1 MNGIMKGLFERNKT
15 QLYYTFL
22 LLLVIIV
29 QLAVILHYTFERQN
43 LFVDEVWTFNTANHY
58 YFPFLFQSTEPYLN
72 QWLPASF
79 WVNSVVVD
87 PDHTFSYDSVFYN
100 MSLDNQPPFYFMVI
114 HTICS
119 LFPGEFSRWFGIVPN
134 LLFFVLG
141 QLTLYMIGLKLFG
154 KNATALGLCLLYG
167 SCWGTINNVML
178 IRMYTMLTFFAI
190 LTYWVHLQMIEEVKE
205 FKEQQFS
212 KKTLI
217 LVFIISVFGFLTHYF
232 FLVYASYMF
241 LGTVLLLLFYH
252 RTHMIKRY
260 FFTLLG
266 ALLSCVLINPCIPAQ
281 FIGTTGEHGSKIWH
295 NLYQPDFLNRL
306 SIMSKLISQD
316 LLGHKARVFMIL
328 LLLLVIAK
336 IISDVRKNVFPSDI
350 TETITAAWEK
360 ELSTFTFSIHFNTIP
375 PGIFL
380 AAFASILYF
389 LTASKIV
396 PYYENRYMYI
406 IYPLVIVFLF
416 SILFGLLKS
425 LKLKTSVSLVV
436 TVLVLLGLNVNYYS
450 RNHIKFLDDTY
461 PKMLATI
468 STDYSD
474 VNMITV
480 TNSPVWWPVVTN
492 LLLFREV
499 PNTLMMSEQR
509 LSEIKDVV
517 DSLPSNPGSFLTYRG
532 NNCKI
537 KPKDFVEMVAK
548 ISGYKKYRLIG
559 RQFGE
564 IYFFSRE

>member
-1 MNGIMKGLFERNKT
+1 MKGLFARNKT
-15 QLYYTFL
+15 QLYYVFL
-22 LLLVIIV
+22 LLVVIIV
-29 QLAVILHYTFERQN
+29 QLVVILHYTFERQN
-43 LFVDEVWTFNTANHY
+43 LFVDEVWTFNTSNHY

-79 WVNSVVVD
+79 WINSVVVD
-87 PDHTFSYDSVFYN
+87 PNHTFSYDSVFYN
-100 MSLDNQPPFYFMVI
+100 MSLDNQPPFYFMII
-114 HTICS
+114 HTVCS

-154 KNATALGLCLLYG
+154 KSSAALGLCLLYG

-178 IRMYTMLTFFAI
+178 IRMYTMLTFFAL

-212 KKTLI
+212 NKTLI
-217 LVFIISVFGFLTHYF
+217 LVFFFSVFGFLTHYY
-232 FLVYASYMF
+232 FLIYATYMF
-241 LGTVLLLLFYH
+241 FGTVLLLLFYH

-260 FFTLLG
+260 FLTLLG

-281 FIGTTGEHGSKIWH
+281 FIGTTGNQGSATWH
-295 NLYQPDFLNRL
+295 NLVQPDFLNRI

-316 LLGHKARVFMIL
+316 LLGHKARIFIL
-328 LLLLVIAK
+328 LILFLFIAK
-336 IISDVRKNVFPSDI
+336 IISDVRKNVSSSDI
-350 TETITAAWEK
+350 TDTITAAWEK
-360 ELSTFTFSIHFNTIP
+360 ELSTFTFSIHFNTVR
-375 PGIFL
+375 PGLFL
-380 AAFASILYF
+380 AVFTSILYF

-425 LKLKTSVSLVV
+425 LKLKQSVSLII
-436 TVLVLLGLNVNYYS
+436 TVLVILGLNVNYYS

-468 STDYSD
+468 RKEYSD
-474 VNMITV
+474 VNMISV
-480 TNSPVWWPVVTN
+480 INSPNWWPVVTN

-499 PNTLMMSEQR
+499 PNTLMMSEQQ
-509 LSEIKDVV
+509 LSEIKEVV

>member
-1 MNGIMKGLFERNKT
+1 MKSLFARNKT
-15 QLYYTFL
+15 QLYYAFL

-29 QLAVILHYTFERQN
+29 QIAIILHYTFERHN
-43 LFVDEVWTFNTANHY
+43 YMIDEIWTFNTANHY
-58 YFPFLFQSTEPYLN
+58 YFPFLFQSTKPYLN

-79 WVNSVVVD
+79 WINSVVVD
-87 PDHTFSYDSVFYN
+87 PNHTFSYDSVFYN
-100 MSLDNQPPFYFMVI
+100 MSLDNQPPFYFIVI
-114 HTICS
+114 HTVCS

-134 LLFFVLG
+134 LLFFVLI
-141 QLTLYMIGLKLFG
+141 QFTFYAIGLKLFG
-154 KNATALGLCLLYG
+154 KNAAALGLCMLYG
-167 SCWGTINNVML
+167 SCWGAINNVML

-217 LVFIISVFGFLTHYF
+217 LVFIFSVFGFLTHYY
-232 FLVYASYMF
+232 FLIYATYMF

-260 FFTLLG
+260 FLTLLG
-266 ALLSCVLINPCIPAQ
+266 ALLSCVFINPCIPAQ
-281 FIGTTGEHGSKIWH
+281 FIGTTGNQGSATWH
-295 NLYQPDFLNRL
+295 NLVQPDFLNRL

-316 LLGHKARVFMIL
+316 LLGHKARVFIIL

-336 IISDVRKNVFPSDI
+336 IISDVWKNVSPSDI
-350 TETITAAWEK
+350 TDPITATWEK
-360 ELSTFTFSIHFNTIP
+360 ESRTFSFSIHFNTVR
-375 PGIFL
+375 PGLFL
-380 AAFASILYF
+380 AVFTSVLYF

-416 SILFGLLKS
+416 SILFSLLKT
-425 LKLKTSVSLVV
+425 LKLKQSVSLVI
-436 TVLVLLGLNVNYYS
+436 TVLVILGLNVNYYS
-450 RNHIKFLDDTY
+450 RNHIKFLDDSY

-468 STDYSD
+468 SKDYSD
-474 VNMITV
+474 VNMISV
-480 TNSPVWWPVVTN
+480 TNSPNWWPVVTN

-499 PNTLMMSEQR
+499 PNTLMMPEQR
-509 LSEIKDVV
+509 LPEIKDVV
-517 DSLPSNPGSFLTYRG
+517 DSLPSNPDSFLTYRG

-559 RQFGE
+559 KQFGE
-564 IYFFSRE
+564 IYVFSRE

>member
-1 MNGIMKGLFERNKT
+1 MKGLFARNKT
-15 QLYYTFL
+15 QLYYAFL
-22 LLLVIIV
+22 LLVVIIV

-72 QWLPASF
+72 HWLPASF
-79 WVNSVVVD
+79 WSNSVVVD

-114 HTICS
+114 HTVCS

-134 LLFFVLG
+134 LLFFVLS
-141 QLTLYMIGLKLFG
+141 QLSLYSIGLKLFG
-154 KNATALGLCLLYG
+154 KNAAALGLCLLYG
-167 SCWGTINNVML
+167 SCWGAINNVML
-178 IRMYTMLTFFAI
+178 IRMYSMLTFFAI
-190 LTYWVHLQMIEEVKE
+190 LMYWVHLQMIEEVKE

-212 KKTLI
+212 KKALF
-217 LVFIISVFGFLTHYF
+217 LVFIFSVFGFLTHYY
-232 FLVYASYMF
+232 FLIYAAYMF
-241 LGTVLLLLFYH
+241 FGTVVLLLFYH

-260 FFTLLG
+260 FLTLLG
-266 ALLSCVLINPCIPAQ
+266 ALMTCILINPCISAQ
-281 FIGTTGEHGSKIWH
+281 FIGTTGNQGSATWH
-295 NLYQPDFLNRL
+295 NLVQPDFLNRL
-306 SIMSKLISQD
+306 SIMSKLIFRD
-316 LLGHKARVFMIL
+316 LLGHKASFFIL
-328 LLLLVIAK
+328 LILFLVVVK
-336 IISDVRKNVFPSDI
+336 IISDVRKNVSSLDI
-350 TETITAAWEK
+350 TDPITAAWEN
-360 ELSTFTFSIHFNTIP
+360 ERRTFYFSIHFNTVH
-375 PGIFL
+375 PGLFL
-380 AAFASILYF
+380 AVFTSVLYF

-416 SILFGLLKS
+416 SILFSLLKS
-425 LKLKTSVSLVV
+425 LKIKQSVSLVI
-436 TVLVLLGLNVNYYS
+436 TVLVILGLNVNYYS
-450 RNHIKFLDDTY
+450 RNHIKFLDDSY

-468 STDYSD
+468 SKEYSD

-480 TNSPVWWPVVTN
+480 TSSPVWWPVVTN

-509 LSEIKDVV
+509 LPKIKDVV
-517 DSLPSNPGSFLTYRG
+517 DSLPSNSDSFLTYWG

-537 KPKDFVEMVAK
+537 KSKEFVEMVAK

-559 RQFGE
+559 KQFGE
-564 IYFFSRE
+564 IYVFSRE